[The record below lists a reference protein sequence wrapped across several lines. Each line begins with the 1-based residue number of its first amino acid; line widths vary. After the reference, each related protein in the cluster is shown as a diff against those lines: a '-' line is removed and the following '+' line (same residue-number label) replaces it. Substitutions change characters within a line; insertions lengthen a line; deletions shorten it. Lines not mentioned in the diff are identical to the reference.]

1 MNGMQVGG
9 SNLIVRLSSP
19 MSSGTNPNEFLE
31 NWLLKKKE
39 EWINQQKGM
48 NNQIDLEELNEKEDS
63 GEMTPWLQE
72 LITKYSGDIQSKF
85 REILSLKYLMPQ
97 VSIGNTKLLRV
108 LIMYQLLGGDAST
121 IC

>member
-1 MNGMQVGG
+1 
-9 SNLIVRLSSP
+9 
-19 MSSGTNPNEFLE
+19 MSSESNPNEFLE

-48 NNQIDLEELNEKEDS
+48 NKEIDLDEINKKEVN

-85 REILSLKYLMPQ
+85 KEILSLKYLLPE
-97 VSIGNTKLLRV
+97 VSITLD
-108 LIMYQLLGGDAST
+108 LIIACSN
-121 IC
+121 